1 MGRMESIKV
10 ADAVIKKLVLLGV
23 NQAFSV
29 AGGAVM
35 HINDAIGQ
43 SQKMNVL
50 YMHAEQACAMAAEGY
65 ARLSTKPGLV
75 IATAGPGSI
84 NTLNGVFGAYTD
96 SIPMVVI
103 SGQSRKNTQKSFYDL
118 PTLRQ
123 LGDQEA
129 PLLEMV
135 KPITKAQFEII
146 DDHSGSEIL
155 TMLESAY
162 QVSLEGRPGP
172 VWIEIPVDVQGLVKD
187 FEFEPQP
194 KISKEN
200 KNNFVASETD
210 QIREVVERVLSAK
223 RPVFI
228 LGTGVR
234 IANCQKEA
242 IDLAERLQVP
252 IITAWTHDLIESEH
266 PLFAGRAGT
275 IGTRPGNIVVQSS
288 DLIITI
294 GSRLNIRQISYN
306 YENFA
311 LNAYKIQVDIDEA
324 ELKKPF
330 PKIDLP
336 INLDAGL
343 FIRSLASILD
353 GQESEID
360 RSEWLNKCK
369 EINRKYKLKTED
381 YPVRENLINPY
392 HIIPEIFHAA
402 PPETV
407 YVCGNATACIVPFQ
421 TAIIKEGTRIF
432 SNSGCASMGYDLP
445 AAIGAGAF
453 KEDVNI
459 VCFAGDGSLMM
470 NLQELQTLVHS
481 NFNILLVILD
491 NGGYLSIKQT
501 QKNFFGRFHGINQD
515 SGLSFPNFEKV
526 VASFNLPLTVAN
538 PYNWKDQIPEIMNQ
552 RGPRVLL
559 VKLDPEQEF
568 EPRLKSRMVNG
579 RIETPQLDDMFPFL
593 SEEELSEI
601 RGGTHGS

>member
-1 MGRMESIKV
+1 VVESIKV
-10 ADAVIKKLVLLGV
+10 AEAVIKKLESLGV
-23 NQAFSV
+23 DQAFSV

-35 HINDAIGQ
+35 HINDAVGQ
-43 SQKMNVL
+43 SQKISVL

-65 ARLSTKPGLV
+65 ARLSNKPGLV

-84 NTLNGVFGAYTD
+84 NTLNGIFGAFTD
-96 SIPMVVI
+96 SIPMIVI
-103 SGQSRKNTQKSFYDL
+103 SGQSRKNTQKNFYNL
-118 PTLRQ
+118 SSLRQ

-135 KPITKAQFEII
+135 RPITKAQFEIT
-146 DDHSGSEIL
+146 DFQSGSEIL
-155 TMLESAY
+155 ALLETAY
-162 QVSLEGRPGP
+162 EISLDGRPGP
-172 VWIEIPVDVQGLVKD
+172 VWIEIPVDVQGIAMD
-187 FEFEPQP
+187 FDFQAQP
-194 KISKEN
+194 KINKGSKN
-200 KNNFVASETD
+200 HFVVSQSD
-210 QIREVVERVLSAK
+210 DLREVLEKVLSAK
-223 RPVFI
+223 RPLFI

-234 IANCQKEA
+234 IANCQQEV

-275 IGTRPGNIVVQSS
+275 IGTRPGNIIVQSS

-311 LNAYKIQVDIDEA
+311 HKAFKIQVDIDEA

-336 INLDAGL
+336 IHLDAAL
-343 FIRSLASILD
+343 FIRSLANSLD
-353 GQESEID
+353 GRELGID
-360 RSEWLNKCK
+360 RSEWLNRCK
-369 EINRKYKLKTED
+369 DVNGRYKLKAED
-381 YPVRENLINPY
+381 YPIRDNLINPY
-392 HIIPEIFHAA
+392 HIIPEIFRIA
-402 PPETV
+402 PPETI

-445 AAIGAGAF
+445 AAIGAGTF
-453 KEDVNI
+453 KQDLNI
-459 VCFAGDGSLMM
+459 ICFAGDGSLMM
-470 NLQELQTLVHS
+470 NLQELQTLLHS
-481 NFNILLVILD
+481 NFNILLVVLD

-501 QKNFFGRFHGINQD
+501 QKNFFGRFHGINQE
-515 SGLSFPNFEKV
+515 SGLSFPDFEKV

-538 PYNWKDQIPEIMNQ
+538 PCNWKGQIPEILNA

-593 SEEELSEI
+593 PESELADI
-601 RGGTHGS
+601 RSGAYGSL

>member
-1 MGRMESIKV
+1 MESIKV
-10 ADAVIKKLVLLGV
+10 AEAVIEKLALLGV

-65 ARLSTKPGLV
+65 ARLSNKPGLV

-118 PTLRQ
+118 PNLRQ

-135 KPITKAQFEII
+135 KPITKAQFEITDI
-146 DDHSGSEIL
+146 QSGLEIL
-155 TMLESAY
+155 TLLENAH

-187 FEFEPQP
+187 FDFELQP
-194 KISKEN
+194 KTSKKN
-200 KNNFVASETD
+200 KGHFAVNGTGK
-210 QIREVVERVLSAK
+210 IKEVVERVLAAK

-234 IANCQKEA
+234 IANCQQEA
-242 IDLAERLQVP
+242 IDLAERLQIP
-252 IITAWTHDLIESEH
+252 IITAWTHDLIESDH

-311 LNAYKIQVDIDEA
+311 LNAFRIQVDIDEA

-336 INLDAGL
+336 INLDAAL
-343 FIRSLASILD
+343 FIRLLANSLD
-353 GQESEID
+353 GRESEID
-360 RSEWLNKCK
+360 RSEWLNRCK
-369 EINRKYKLKTED
+369 EINARYKLKIED

-392 HIIPEIFHAA
+392 HIIPEIFHVA
-402 PPETV
+402 PPRTIF
-407 YVCGNATACIVPFQ
+407 VCGNATACIVPFQ

-453 KEDVNI
+453 KEDSNI
-459 VCFAGDGSLMM
+459 ICFAGDGSLMM
-470 NLQELQTLVHS
+470 NLQELQTLAHS
-481 NFNILLVILD
+481 NFNILLVVLD

-515 SGLSFPNFEKV
+515 SGLSFPDFEKV
-526 VASFNLPLTVAN
+526 ISSFNLPLTVAN
-538 PYNWKDQIPEIMNQ
+538 PNNWKNQIPVILNQ

-559 VKLDPEQEF
+559 IKLDPEQEF

-593 SEEELSEI
+593 SEEELLEI
-601 RGGTHGS
+601 RSGTHES